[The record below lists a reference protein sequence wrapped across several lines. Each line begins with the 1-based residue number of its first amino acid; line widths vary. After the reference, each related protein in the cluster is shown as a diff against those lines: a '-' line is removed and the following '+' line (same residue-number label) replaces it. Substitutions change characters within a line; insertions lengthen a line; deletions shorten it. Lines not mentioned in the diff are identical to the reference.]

1 MKENMWQ
8 IKMSG
13 TSKQGISLK
22 RSQDSIQVQVDES
35 SKCIKKRKVEKD
47 TELDIPNIKGRL
59 LKKVPNIQCGNY
71 RICLSLRSFVKS
83 ILENFGIIKLSF
95 LPF

>member
-22 RSQDSIQVQVDES
+22 RSQDNIQVQVDES
-35 SKCIKKRKVEKD
+35 SKCIKKRKVEK
-47 TELDIPNIKGRL
+47 EIEIPKIKG
-59 LKKVPNIQCGNY
+59 K
-71 RICLSLRSFVKS
+71 F
-83 ILENFGIIKLSF
+83 F
-95 LPF
+95 

>member
-1 MKENMWQ
+1 MWQ

-35 SKCIKKRKVEKD
+35 SKCIKKRKVEKE
-47 TELDIPNIKGRL
+47 TELEIPQIKGKFSF
-59 LKKVPNIQCGNY
+59 LKKVPESITFE
-71 RICLSLRSFVKS
+71 SF
-83 ILENFGIIKLSF
+83 
-95 LPF
+95 

>member
-22 RSQDSIQVQVDES
+22 RSQDNIQIHVDEP
-35 SKCIKKRKVEKD
+35 SKCIKKRKVEKE
-47 TELDIPNIKGRL
+47 TELEIPNIKGEL

-71 RICLSLRSFVKS
+71 RSFVKS
-83 ILENFGIIKLSF
+83 ILENLGAVKLSF